1 MYTVLKLCWPF
12 EGNHGTDV
20 APGEHEFD
28 TLGSLFAEY
37 VLCSGLS
44 TTPTSQLYAIGTV
57 LIYIL

>member
-28 TLGSLFAEY
+28 TLALKPFKPLRTFSSNPL
-37 VLCSGLS
+37 
-44 TTPTSQLYAIGTV
+44 TSAVGDPLD
-57 LIYIL
+57 